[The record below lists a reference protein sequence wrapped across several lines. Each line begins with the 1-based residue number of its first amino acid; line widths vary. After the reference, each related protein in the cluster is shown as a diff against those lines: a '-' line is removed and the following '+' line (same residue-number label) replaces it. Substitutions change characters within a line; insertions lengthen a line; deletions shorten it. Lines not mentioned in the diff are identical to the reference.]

1 MSSPQSEMLTLD
13 DFRVIVQRAG
23 LELDQAEMERLLP
36 MYQNLIG
43 QLAALH
49 DPALPLGLPA
59 DTFSPDWAE

>member
-13 DFRVIVQRAG
+13 DFRVIVRRAG
-23 LELDQAEMERLLP
+23 LELGQEEMERLLP

-43 QLAALH
+43 QLAVLH

-59 DTFSPDWAE
+59 DTFSPDWTE